1 MKYQTYDTANIE
13 IENFVDCDNPDII
26 LCATGD
32 YMLDQIV
39 KVYKIL
45 NEDGIQAKI
54 VYVTNPKILDVES
67 KKALSDTD
75 FYKYFVLIKYR
86 TYGNIYNIRCNVLN
100 TSDLSSDYVYIEVPS
115 SIINANKIE
124 FVINNRENKYNLV
137 LK

>member
-26 LCATGD
+26 LCATGG

-54 VYVTNPKILDVES
+54 VYVTNLKILDVES

-75 FYKYFVLIKYR
+75 FYKYFNDGVPVIYLFNGYSHIIKSLLYER
-86 TYGNIYNIRCNVLN
+86 NIDC
-100 TSDLSSDYVYIEVPS
+100 
-115 SIINANKIE
+115 KI
-124 FVINNRENKYNLV
+124 
-137 LK
+137 